1 MSGNPGKYISIE
13 KAPIAESN
21 PKVKIVKN
29 RSLPFIIASEDN
41 SIKYFIKT
49 VMNFLKSCGVL
60 KAFQKTLSLH
70 LHEMKKK
77 KYSLENILANLKID
91 ALNEMQLATLKANK
105 KDEDIILLS
114 ATGSGKTLAFLLPI
128 LENLEAENKNTQALI
143 VVPSRELAMQIE
155 QVFKTMGTGNKI
167 TATYGGHK
175 REIEENNLVQPPAVI
190 VGTPGRLGDHI
201 RRGNI
206 TIDSIT
212 TLVLD
217 EFDKSLELGFLEE
230 MKFILESLKNVQK
243 KILTSATEAVEIPAF
258 TSLKNLERINYL
270 NPDEGKKGLAI
281 KSVFSP
287 DKDKSETLFRL
298 MCYLG
303 NRSTIVFC
311 NHREAVERTSKLL
324 SEKGIYNE
332 FYHGGMEQQQRD
344 SALSKFRNGT
354 TNVLVT
360 TDLASRGLD
369 IANIRYII
377 HYHLPLTEDAFTH
390 RNGRTARM
398 EASGTAILIIS
409 EDEKLPA
416 YIDEQEDERITLPEE
431 NILPEKP
438 KWATLFIAAGK
449 KDKINKVDIVGF
461 LTNKGQL
468 KKEDIG
474 LIEVKDFFSFVAIR
488 KVKMNHVL
496 HLIKNEKI
504 KNKKV
509 KMEVAK

>member
-1 MSGNPGKYISIE
+1 
-13 KAPIAESN
+13 
-21 PKVKIVKN
+21 
-29 RSLPFIIASEDN
+29 
-41 SIKYFIKT
+41 
-49 VMNFLKSCGVL
+49 
-60 KAFQKTLSLH
+60 
-70 LHEMKKK
+70 MKKE
-77 KYSLENILANLKID
+77 KYSLENILINLKID
-91 ALNEMQLATLKANK
+91 ALNEMQQAAVEANN
-105 KDEDIILLS
+105 KDEDFILLS

-128 LENLEAENKNTQALI
+128 VENIDPDNKNTQALI

-167 TATYGGHK
+167 TAAYGGHK

-190 VGTPGRLGDHI
+190 VGTPGRLCDHI

-206 TIDSIT
+206 TVDSIT

-230 MKFILESLKNVQK
+230 MKFIIESLKNVQK
-243 KILTSATEAVEIPAF
+243 KILTSATEAVEIPDF
-258 TSLKNLERINYL
+258 IVLKNVQRINFL
-270 NPDEGKKGLAI
+270 TPGEESERLAI
-281 KSVFSP
+281 KSVFSE
-287 DKDKSETLFRL
+287 DKDKSATLFKL
-298 MCYLG
+298 LCYLG

-311 NHREAVERTSKLL
+311 NHREAVERTSRLL

-354 TNVLVT
+354 TNVLIT

-369 IANIRYII
+369 IANIRYIV

-398 EASGTAILIIS
+398 EASGTAILILS
-409 EDEKLPA
+409 EEEKLPT
-416 YIDEQEDERITLPEE
+416 YIDENEEQITLPEE

-449 KDKINKVDIVGF
+449 KDKVNKVDIVGF

-488 KVKMNHVL
+488 KSKMNHTL
-496 HLIKNEKI
+496 HLVKDQKI